1 MIEVDARGL
10 SCPIPVVRTME
21 AINKNPRD
29 EIAVLLNDTIA
40 KENVLRLAKSKG
52 YSINVENIN
61 DEFRLILK
69 PK

>member
-1 MIEVDARGL
+1 MIEVDTRGL
-10 SCPIPVVRTME
+10 SCPIPVVNTLQ

-29 EIAVLLNDTIA
+29 EIVVLLNDPIA
-40 KENVLRLAKSKG
+40 KENVLRLAMNKG
-52 YSINVENIN
+52 YSVSLEDIN